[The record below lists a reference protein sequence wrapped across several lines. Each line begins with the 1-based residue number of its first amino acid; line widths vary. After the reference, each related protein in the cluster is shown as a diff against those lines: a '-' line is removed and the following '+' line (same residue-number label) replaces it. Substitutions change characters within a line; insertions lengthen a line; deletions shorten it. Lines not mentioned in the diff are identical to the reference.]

1 MDEEKKVKIVTS
13 LFPGPCTTL
22 EEVER
27 GMAFFTNALQAAQAS
42 IDKSLG
48 IDEKLASD
56 AMGSESRV

>member
-1 MDEEKKVKIVTS
+1 VKIVTS

-56 AMGSESRV
+56 AMGLGSRV